1 MSDTEQKQDERSE
14 EGVRWISIEKVAEG
28 LGVKKPAVWYY
39 IKKRK
44 IQTKK
49 FEFDRKTYIPFS
61 EYQSIQAA
69 KAAALP
75 GLR

>member
-1 MSDTEQKQDERSE
+1 MTDTIHAQHGESE
-14 EGVRWISIEKVAEG
+14 ESIQWISIEKVAEG

-39 IKKRK
+39 IKRRG

-61 EYQSIQAA
+61 EYQSLQIA
-69 KAAALP
+69 KSSASS

>member
-1 MSDTEQKQDERSE
+1 MADTIYAQQRKSE
-14 EGVRWISIEKVAEG
+14 ETIQWISIEKVAEG

-39 IKKRK
+39 IKRRG

-49 FEFDRKTYIPFS
+49 FEFDRKTYIPFRV
-61 EYQSIQAA
+61 YQSIQAA
-69 KAAALP
+69 KSAASS

>member
-1 MSDTEQKQDERSE
+1 MTDAPENQAERSE
-14 EGVRWISIEKVAEG
+14 EGISWISIEKVAEG

-39 IKKRK
+39 IKKRS

-61 EYQSIQAA
+61 DYQSIQAA
-69 KAAALP
+69 KSAALP